1 MDKKA
6 KIYAVV
12 NRKGG
17 VGKTTTAVTLG
28 HGLAKMIEGRGHVL
42 IVDLDPQGNVATSLG
57 VTANGHDIAG
67 VLTGA
72 VPVEEA
78 ILHADRS
85 HSGGPARPNLW
96 VLPASDAL
104 ADAKLTLVANAA
116 LSSVLDQFGGRTVK
130 AVPTDQ
136 LLQTYLAKAVAT
148 FDYIVLDCPP
158 SLDMLGTAIYHFA
171 HEAVVPVKVDYLG
184 VSGAARHTQDIIQAQ
199 AAGIDIKVGVVVP
212 TFVRAREVLARQ
224 MMQALIDSYGK
235 SRVAVPIPQS
245 VVVEQA
251 PAAGGLTVF
260 EYAPDSVPAQAY
272 WRLVEKVHNG

>member
-6 KIYAVV
+6 RIYAVV

-28 HGLAKMIEGRGHVL
+28 HGLAKKIAGEGHVL

-57 VTANGHDIAG
+57 LSVNGRDIAD
-67 VLTGA
+67 VLTGEA
-72 VPVEEA
+72 PVEEA

-85 HSGGPARPNLW
+85 QVGGPARPNLW

-116 LSSVLDQFGGRTVK
+116 LTSVLDQFGGRAVK

-136 LLQTYLAKAVAT
+136 LLQTHLSKAVAT
-148 FDYIVLDCPP
+148 FDYIILDCPP

-171 HEAVVPVKVDYLG
+171 DEAVVPVKVDYLG
-184 VSGAARHTQDIIQAQ
+184 VGGTARHTQDIIQAQ
-199 AAGIDIKVGVVVP
+199 AEGIDIRVGVIVP
-212 TFVRAREVLARQ
+212 TFVRAREILARQ
-224 MMQALIDSYGK
+224 MMRALVDSYGK

-260 EYAPDSVPAQAY
+260 EYAPGSVPAQAY
-272 WRLVEKVHNG
+272 WRLVEKVYHG

>member
-28 HGLAKMIEGRGHVL
+28 HGLAKMMEGKGHVL
-42 IVDLDPQGNVATSLG
+42 IIDLDPQGNVATSLG
-57 VTANGHDIAG
+57 LTSAGQDIAG
-67 VLTGA
+67 VLTGE

-85 HSGGPARPNLW
+85 QSGGPTRPNLW

-116 LSSVLDQFGGRTVK
+116 LTSVLDQFGGRTVK

-136 LLQTYLAKAVAT
+136 LLQTHLAKAVAT

-184 VSGAARHTQDIIQAQ
+184 VGGAARHTQDIIQAQ
-199 AAGIDIKVGVVVP
+199 ANGIDIKVGVVVP
-212 TFVRAREVLARQ
+212 TFVRVREVLARQ
-224 MMQALIDSYGK
+224 MMQALIDGYGK

-251 PAAGGLTVF
+251 PAAGGLTIF
-260 EYAPDSVPAQAY
+260 EYAPGSVPAKAY